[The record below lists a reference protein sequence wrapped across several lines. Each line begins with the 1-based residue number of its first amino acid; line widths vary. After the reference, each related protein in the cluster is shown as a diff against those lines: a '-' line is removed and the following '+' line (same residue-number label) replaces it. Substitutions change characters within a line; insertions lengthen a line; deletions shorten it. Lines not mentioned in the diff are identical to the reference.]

1 VEILIINQPIQNRGD
16 ESAHRSLVR
25 ALVEAYPVAHISC
38 VFVGEKM
45 ESIRQIQVKSPSV
58 DYIAIPLSRGA
69 TRIPALTLKFRVRWL
84 VVCLHPAYRR
94 LKKYMDSADYIVNA
108 PGGIC
113 MGGFQSW
120 QHIFYLLMA
129 KDSGKPI
136 AYYSRSFGPF
146 SDSTRSA
153 KRFKQYSL
161 DLLNYFN
168 FLSVRDSKTM
178 EIANQMELR
187 YIRAIDTAFLNVPI
201 AKVPVEVTGAI
212 GSSDYIVFVPNA
224 LVWHVDYRAADAG
237 MIDDFFLALIDMLK
251 LKYPSSKVVMLPQLY
266 NAGHRGDNRYF
277 ETLRHRSSCSDQLV
291 VLPDSYG
298 SDVQQAIIAK
308 AKLVVGARYHS
319 IVFAIN
325 NRVPFVALSYEHKI
339 SGLLASLNLGSRGLE
354 IGRLGKS
361 GFDERDALNHFAEML
376 NQPCPLDQA
385 TKQAHALARGCFEGF
400 VEHVN
405 DRKHEMSD
413 VL

>member
-1 VEILIINQPIQNRGD
+1 
-16 ESAHRSLVR
+16 
-25 ALVEAYPVAHISC
+25 
-38 VFVGEKM
+38 
-45 ESIRQIQVKSPSV
+45 
-58 DYIAIPLSRGA
+58 
-69 TRIPALTLKFRVRWL
+69 
-84 VVCLHPAYRR
+84 
-94 LKKYMDSADYIVNA
+94 MDSADYIVNA

-129 KDSGKPI
+129 KDIRKPI

-153 KRFKQYSL
+153 RRFKRYSL
-161 DLLNYFN
+161 ELLNYFN
-168 FLSVRDSKTM
+168 FLSIRDGKTM
-178 EIANQMELR
+178 EIADQMGLR
-187 YIRAIDTAFLNVPI
+187 YIRSIDTAFLNVPI
-201 AKVPVEVTGAI
+201 EKVPEEVTGAI
-212 GSSDYIVFVPNA
+212 GSSDYIVFVPNS

-237 MIDDFFLALIDMLK
+237 RIDGFFLSLLDMLK

-266 NAGHRGDNRYF
+266 NAGHRSDNLYF
-277 ETLRHRSSCSDQLV
+277 ENLRHKSPCSEQLV

-308 AKLVVGARYHS
+308 AKLVVGARYHT

-339 SGLLASLNLGSRGLE
+339 SGLLASLNLGFRELE
-354 IGRLGKS
+354 IGELGKS
-361 GFDERDALNHFAEML
+361 GFGERDALNRFEEML
-376 NQPCPLDQA
+376 NQPCPLDWA
-385 TKQAHALARGCFEGF
+385 TTQAHALARDCFEGF
-400 VEHVN
+400 VECLKEGN